1 MNTLRISPSA
11 YIDALTL
18 PELAAEL
25 VLAASRL
32 VGTRVVQ
39 SSLSPQHV
47 CRECAGRATER
58 LAVLHTEDCATGMV
72 AHLLLAIAH
81 AEAAR
86 VAPTPHRKEPS
97 QENSRSE
104 PARTAAQEKR
114 PFVLP
119 KEWTPAQV
127 EAFREAWDEAQR
139 GSAYGEPW
147 TTSAEGEVLDAEG
160 QIVVDPYG
168 TTLAEPDDVR
178 AMRRIVACVNHCAGV
193 PTEALCRE
201 TERAGAG
208 GGM

>member
-58 LAVLHTEDCATGMV
+58 LAVLHREDCATGMV

-81 AEAAR
+81 AEATS
-86 VAPTPHRKEPS
+86 VAPIPHRKEPS
-97 QENSRSE
+97 QEKSE
-104 PARTAAQEKR
+104 KPAQAAAQEKR

-119 KEWTPAQV
+119 KVAAEPWTG
-127 EAFREAWDEAQR
+127 DN
-139 GSAYGEPW
+139 YGEPW
-147 TTSAEGEVLDAEG
+147 TTSPSGDVLDCEG
-160 QIVVDPYG
+160 QLVVDAWG
-168 TTLAEPDDVR
+168 SGLVEPDEVK
-178 AMRRIVACVNHCAGV
+178 AGRRIVACVNHCAGV

-201 TERAGAG
+201 TERAGVG